1 MLVGVALWRNGLL
14 KGEWARARC
23 IALAWKM
30 TLVAVPPL
38 LALMALDWRAGFSGA
53 MVGPVALFWSLPFDL
68 LLGVGYAALA
78 MALFANRDS
87 AARRILAAA
96 GRLSLTNYLLS
107 SVVFALL
114 FYSWGLGLFGTMP
127 RSSVFALA
135 FVPIVL
141 MMAWSQPWLAGFR
154 QGPFEWL
161 WRGLARGRFA
171 PILR

>member
-1 MLVGVALWRNGLL
+1 MLLLLAEFLQQYYSGFAVFQYLTLRGILGLL
-14 KGEWARARC
+14 
-23 IALAWKM
+23 
-30 TLVAVPPL
+30 T
-38 LALMALDWRAGFSGA
+38 
-53 MVGPVALFWSLPFDL
+53 
-68 LLGVGYAALA
+68 ALA

-154 QGPFEWL
+154 QGPFEWM